1 MFAAEQTWPTEEE
14 MLQARNRKLSENE
27 GMQEMDTGEL
37 DIGSFDVSKK
47 AKGEG
52 LEELF
57 EKMQIAV
64 VGQEGQASQQSS
76 EEEDSG
82 SDIGEVDEE
91 LDYMQEDPN
100 FISQRHDKHTNME
113 NRAQED
119 MDFPDEVDT
128 P

>member
-1 MFAAEQTWPTEEE
+1 

-52 LEELF
+52 LEDLF

-64 VGQEGQASQQSS
+64 VGQEG
-76 EEEDSG
+76 
-82 SDIGEVDEE
+82 
-91 LDYMQEDPN
+91 
-100 FISQRHDKHTNME
+100 
-113 NRAQED
+113 
-119 MDFPDEVDT
+119 
-128 P
+128 